1 MKNFLPLLLLFI
13 SIMLR
18 MFKINT
24 AIILVIVFFLK
35 LLVVDFNLVFSIKS
49 IDSRDLVKENYSE
62 SKRTQLYSSNENSD
76 LSLLEICEEDTDG
89 DDDEIKLSSFLVSN
103 LLFVLSDASLRNG
116 DSSILHFN
124 NYKSFTYSYRYLQ
137 LQVFR
142 I

>member
-1 MKNFLPLLLLFI
+1 MKNFLPLSLLLI
-13 SIMLR
+13 SIMFKIL
-18 MFKINT
+18 KINT
-24 AIILVIVFFLK
+24 AIILVIVFFFK
-35 LLVVDFNLVFSIKS
+35 LLVVDFNVIFSIKS

-62 SKRTQLYSSNENSD
+62 SKRTQLYSSTENSD

-89 DDDEIKLSSFLVSN
+89 DDDEIKLSSFLVTN

-124 NYKSFTYSYRYLQ
+124 NYKFFTYSYRYLQ

>member
-1 MKNFLPLLLLFI
+1 MKNFLPLSLLLI
-13 SIMLR
+13 SIMFKI
-18 MFKINT
+18 FKINT
-24 AIILVIVFFLK
+24 AIILVIVFFFK
-35 LLVVDFNLVFSIKS
+35 LLVVDFNVIFSIKS

-62 SKRTQLYSSNENSD
+62 SKRTQLYSSTENSD

-89 DDDEIKLSSFLVSN
+89 DDDEIKLSSFLVTN

-124 NYKSFTYSYRYLQ
+124 NYKFFTYSYRYLQ

>member
-1 MKNFLPLLLLFI
+1 
-13 SIMLR
+13 